1 MVRFPRW
8 TKRAVDDEDKDM
20 TIKQLKQL
28 IAHLPDDVEVL
39 TWDRDTANPV
49 EQIFTYQAL
58 VEPIVGIAVTMQDA
72 SCVTDL
78 TPAPRAALI
87 LVCNS

>member
-1 MVRFPRW
+1 MVRLPRW
-8 TKRAVDDEDKDM
+8 TKRAVDDEGKGM
-20 TIKQLKQL
+20 TIQQLKQL

-49 EQIFTYQAL
+49 EQIITYQAP
-58 VEPIVGIAVTMQDA
+58 VDPIAGVTVTEQDA
-72 SCVTDL
+72 SCVSDFA
-78 TPAPRAALI
+78 PSPRAALI

>member
-1 MVRFPRW
+1 MVRLPRW
-8 TKRAVDDEDKDM
+8 TKRAVDDEDKAM
-20 TIKQLKQL
+20 TINQLKQL

-49 EQIFTYQAL
+49 EQIITYQAL
-58 VEPIVGIAVTMQDA
+58 VEPIAGIAITEQDA
-72 SCVTDL
+72 SCVRDFA
-78 TPAPRAALI
+78 PAPRAALI